1 MFSKIVKYQHTR
13 PACQLTD
20 YLAAS
25 VVDCFFF
32 SKGYDDT
39 VTMSESQYNLAQF
52 RRAEQGLLCRGIG
65 CAAMMRLMC

>member
-1 MFSKIVKYQHTR
+1 MFSTMGEQYQHTR

-32 SKGYDDT
+32 SKEFDDK
-39 VTMSESQYNLAQF
+39 E
-52 RRAEQGLLCRGIG
+52 
-65 CAAMMRLMC
+65 